1 MKKDPTI
8 QIFDLVPTS
17 FKRFKRLIVRPDIP
31 TYDIEK
37 TDLYFVY
44 HDFIFALS
52 FISIIIGVIKGLL
65 PNYFVINPVS
75 LINWPIFILLLTL
88 NALMPSIIVFS
99 LLLIPLYYKTR
110 KVHVCIFYHML
121 RAYSLEIILV
131 SILFVIA
138 INRIFINNN
147 PLKAVNTI
155 EFIFAVIISVSVLFF
170 IWWLVGYP
178 VSKYLTNFFSKK
190 IAYSLGI
197 GSILF
202 CLYINPTLSF
212 KYFNNMID
220 YKEFCIQYVNYKF
233 QNELAGNVYNKDCLI
248 GKCLELKEKFL
259 P

>member
-1 MKKDPTI
+1 MKKDPTR
-8 QIFDLVPTS
+8 QIFNLVPAS
-17 FKRFKRLIVRPDIP
+17 LKRFKKLLICPDIP

-52 FISIIIGVIKGLL
+52 LISIIIKGIKGLL
-65 PNYFVINPVS
+65 PNYFIVNPAS
-75 LINWPIFILLLTL
+75 LINYPVFILLLSL
-88 NALMPSIIVFS
+88 NALIPSILIFS
-99 LLLIPLYYKTR
+99 LLLIPLYYKTKR
-110 KVHVCIFYHML
+110 VHVCIFYHSL

-138 INRIFINNN
+138 INRIFINNT
-147 PLKAVNTI
+147 PFKAINNI
-155 EFIFAVIISVSVLFF
+155 ELIFSVIISAFTLFF
-170 IWWLVGYP
+170 LYWLIGYP

-212 KYFNNMID
+212 KYFNNIID
-220 YKEFCIQYVNYKF
+220 YKEFCIQYVDYKF
-233 QNELAGNVYNKDCLI
+233 QKEVTGNIYNKDCLI
-248 GKCLELKEKFL
+248 GKCFELKEKFL